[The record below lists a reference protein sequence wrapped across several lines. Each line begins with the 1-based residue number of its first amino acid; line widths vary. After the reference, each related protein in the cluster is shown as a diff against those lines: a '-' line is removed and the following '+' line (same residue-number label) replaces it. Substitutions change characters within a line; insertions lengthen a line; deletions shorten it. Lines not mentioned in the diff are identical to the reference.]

1 MNIVSEQ
8 KKHEINSFY
17 YSFISLQYI
26 FKNMISDNS
35 LNKSTSDKNISAQRL
50 ADLLLDMGIYMLASG
65 AHCGR
70 LASNLTRLAVVWR
83 FEIDL
88 NPSFRGLQITV
99 KDLDDTSNTITRYK
113 SSPSHNVHLAV
124 LTEVSHLSWRVWDEK
139 LSIDIVEKEF
149 AEIKK
154 KSSYKEPVV
163 ALAVG
168 VSCAGLCFFSFGDIY
183 NALIAFLGA
192 FIGFCIKSRISKM
205 NFNPMI
211 AIAIAAF
218 VTTLISGLGSIYNIG
233 EHPEAAMATAVLYLI
248 PGVPL
253 INTVIDLIEGY
264 LSSAMNRAMF
274 SGFILLCIATG
285 MTLCITLLGID
296 NF

>member
-1 MNIVSEQ
+1 
-8 KKHEINSFY
+8 
-17 YSFISLQYI
+17 
-26 FKNMISDNS
+26 MISDNNS
-35 LNKSTSDKNISAQRL
+35 NNSTLKEEISAQRF
-50 ADLLLDMGIYMLASG
+50 ADLLLDMGTYMLASG

-70 LASNLTRLAVVWR
+70 LASNLTRLAVVWG

-88 NPSFRGLQITV
+88 NPSFRGLQVTV
-99 KDLDDTSNTITRYK
+99 KDTNNSSNIITSYR
-113 SSPSHNVHLAV
+113 SSPVHNVHLAV
-124 LTEVSHLSWRVWDEK
+124 LTDVSHLSWRVWDEK
-139 LSIDIVEKEF
+139 LSIDTVEKEF

-154 KSSYKEPVV
+154 KSSYKEPII

-168 VSCAGLCFFSFGDIY
+168 ISCAGLCFFSFGDIY
-183 NALIAFLGA
+183 NALVVFFGA
-192 FIGFCIKSRISKM
+192 FIGFLIKSKIAKM
-205 NFNPMI
+205 KFNPMI
-211 AIAIAAF
+211 SIAIAAF
-218 VTTLISGLGSIYNIG
+218 VTTLISGLGNIYNIG

-264 LSSAMNRAMF
+264 LSSAMNRALF